1 MSSVSNLEEED
12 AQACPEEPLVLR
24 CGRRLLDL
32 EEDLGGVQ
40 GERGDLRV
48 AVCERG
54 ANEGK
59 TLLDN

>member
-1 MSSVSNLEEED
+1 VSSVSNLEEED

-54 ANEGK
+54 
-59 TLLDN
+59 